1 MIDYPFLQNRL
12 KKEKINTFLIN
23 SHGKTIFRYYKNKKQ
38 QQKLHKINSCTKGI
52 LSILFG
58 IAIDRKYLASVHIPV
73 HSFFPEL
80 FERQDDKRKM
90 DMTIYHL
97 LTMTEGLDFP
107 EFGEWNCFAPMVF
120 HSDIVKFIINRP
132 MVHPVGTHMNYNSGC
147 SHILSAILQQV
158 TSMKTKEFANRYLF
172 QPLGIQEYQWYED
185 KKKISKGADGLLLK
199 AEDMMKVGL
208 LVLKKGV
215 YNEKRIVSEDWIN
228 HSIKPNLMTYEK
240 IGYYG
245 MHWWVN
251 KQNETKAFSED
262 NHYFF
267 ALGFGGQYIFIWPK
281 EELVITITGDLYET
295 SLLPLQL
302 IKDHILR

>member
-1 MIDYPFLQNRL
+1 M
-12 KKEKINTFLIN
+12 
-23 SHGKTIFRYYKNKKQ
+23 
-38 QQKLHKINSCTKGI
+38 
-52 LSILFG
+52 
-58 IAIDRKYLASVHIPV
+58 V
-73 HSFFPEL
+73 
-80 FERQDDKRKM
+80 
-90 DMTIYHL
+90 
-97 LTMTEGLDFP
+97 
-107 EFGEWNCFAPMVF
+107 NCFRMNNHQILVMSF
-120 HSDIVKFIINRP
+120 VETYIVYLHSVEIAVRKSLIGEDK
-132 MVHPVGTHMNYNSGC
+132 
-147 SHILSAILQQV
+147 
-158 TSMKTKEFANRYLF
+158 F

-215 YNEKRIVSEDWIN
+215 YKEKRIVSEDWIN

-251 KQNETKAFSED
+251 KQNVTKAFSED
-262 NHYFF
+262 NQYFF